1 MLPHCHTKRTLS
13 GEPTLRSPTQ
23 AQKLLEDLCSSIPKL
38 FIVVDGLDE
47 CEKAERAQVLG
58 VLTKIAADCDTDE
71 PGKLRVLFISQDYA
85 DIRRPLLSTAVGRAV
100 PKVVQLSN
108 SDNESDIQTYTRTWA
123 EKIASNF
130 APFTDDMKDYLV
142 NLTVANAQGTSD
154 FCSLLYRT
162 VLTA

>member
-1 MLPHCHTKRTLS
+1 MGLMNARKLKEPRYWGFLPKS
-13 GEPTLRSPTQ
+13 Q
-23 AQKLLEDLCSSIPKL
+23 
-38 FIVVDGLDE
+38 
-47 CEKAERAQVLG
+47 
-58 VLTKIAADCDTDE
+58 LTVT
-71 PGKLRVLFISQDYA
+71 P
-85 DIRRPLLSTAVGRAV
+85 DIRRPLLNTAVGRAV